1 MNSTQKQPLKS
12 IIFDLGGV
20 LLDIDYE
27 ATIKA
32 FAALGI
38 PNFET
43 HFSQMK
49 QSNFFDDWETG
60 KLNRAEWLQKM
71 QAACGPEVPP
81 EKIVEAWNAMLGS
94 FPIRRLQLL
103 QQLRSQYN
111 LYLLSN
117 TNEVH
122 EEAFNKI
129 LYDQC
134 GEPAIAAFFDKVY
147 YSHRIGMRKPDDG
160 PFLKILSE
168 NGLSAGETL
177 FIDDSPQHIETARLL
192 GLQTRWLQKGETI
205 ERDVFSPK

>member
-1 MNSTQKQPLKS
+1 MNFNLKAPVKS

-20 LLDIDYE
+20 LLDIDYD

-43 HFSQMK
+43 HFSQME

-60 KLNRAEWLQKM
+60 KMGREAWLAGM
-71 QAACGPEVPP
+71 QEACGPAVSP
-81 EKIVEAWNAMLGS
+81 EKIVEAWNAMLGG
-94 FPIRRLQLL
+94 FPMRRLQLL

-129 LYDQC
+129 LNEQC
-134 GEPAIAAFFDKVY
+134 GVPAIAAFFDKVY
-147 YSHRIGMRKPDDG
+147 YSHRIGMRKPDEA
-160 PFLKILSE
+160 PFLKILYE
-168 NGLSAGETL
+168 NGLVSGEIL
-177 FIDDSPQHIETARLL
+177 FIDDSPQHLETAAWL
-192 GLQTRWLQKGETI
+192 GLQTRWLRKGETI
-205 ERDVFSPK
+205 EENVFR